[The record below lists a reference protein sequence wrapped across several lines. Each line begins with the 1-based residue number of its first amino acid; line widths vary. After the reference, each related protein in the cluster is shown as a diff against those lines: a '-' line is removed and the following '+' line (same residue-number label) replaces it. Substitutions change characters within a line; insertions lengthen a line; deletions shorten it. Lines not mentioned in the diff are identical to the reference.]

1 MSRFDPMQIN
11 GGFYMDR
18 ACERVHTDRKKSL
31 TGACIGRHLGI
42 KLKRWKRK
50 SGVRERAGYKYR
62 MMQWCNDVRGRE
74 QGSRESDRLC
84 FINSALRSS

>member
-1 MSRFDPMQIN
+1 MSRFDLMQIN

-18 ACERVHTDRKKSL
+18 VCERVHTDRKKIANSCL
-31 TGACIGRHLGI
+31 HWAPFGNKAKEMEKKER
-42 KLKRWKRK
+42 
-50 SGVRERAGYKYR
+50 VRERGGYKYR

-84 FINSALRSS
+84 FINSAHRSS